1 MHSVCTIRFNSRA
14 REGRD
19 KDYHIYSVVCTV
31 SIHAPARGAT
41 KFKRERRQRQM
52 FQFTRPRGA
61 RRELDS
67 SLKAFNSFNSRARE
81 GRDWQQ
87 RIRVWA
93 YHYCFNSRA
102 REGRDC
108 KKCTPCTPKFMF
120 QFTRPRGARQYMGL
134 SIYFSAFATIFLRN
148 TKNFYSLYCIFH
160 IFLRNLLNINMCESP
175 GFFCALGVR
184 LRKFALLFYHR
195 LQVR

>member
-1 MHSVCTIRFNSRA
+1 MIDSCGVSKIRSAGEQVIGNVGDLSGTLKRLGGVPGNVGNGAGNLFAKILKGRRMGRGGGKDGASNLSTRGEIKNFNLRA

-19 KDYHIYSVVCTV
+19 YVAKYAAKLYV
-31 SIHAPARGAT
+31 
-41 KFKRERRQRQM
+41 K
-52 FQFTRPRGA
+52 
-61 RRELDS
+61 
-67 SLKAFNSFNSRARE
+67 
-81 GRDWQQ
+81 
-87 RIRVWA
+87 
-93 YHYCFNSRA
+93 
-102 REGRDC
+102 
-108 KKCTPCTPKFMF
+108 F